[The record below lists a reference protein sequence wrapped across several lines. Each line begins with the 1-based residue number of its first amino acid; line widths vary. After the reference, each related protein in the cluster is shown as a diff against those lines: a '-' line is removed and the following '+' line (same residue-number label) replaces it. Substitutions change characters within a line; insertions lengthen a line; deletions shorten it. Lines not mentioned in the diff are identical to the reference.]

1 MSTFQYHA
9 IIYLL
14 KREGLNEPS
23 FYIILLKAND
33 SFCSRSGKTNGK
45 VNLVANR
52 KGLLCED
59 MAE

>member
-14 KREGLNEPS
+14 QREGLNEPS

-45 VNLVANR
+45 VNLI
-52 KGLLCED
+52 ED